1 MFKKFSALKKNS
13 LLFCLLLVFTIT
25 SIPVFAQSTNGNIPN
40 PFFNSKGKL
49 IIIGGGSI
57 PDSLFSFFANYIGG
71 KDQPVVY
78 IPTATTDEE
87 YIQKGE
93 HLIKFTSQGY
103 TNLSTIHT
111 RDKKEAD
118 NPKNIELLRNAKGLY
133 FGGGDQ
139 QLIADAYAGTKL
151 YDEFIAL
158 LNRGGVIMGTSAG
171 ATIMGSLMIGGD
183 ARDDISKKYN
193 FNPAFSFMTNTA
205 LDQHVLVRN
214 RQFDLISVIDSV
226 DRSFLIATS
235 IDHFDQSS
243 SEIVGLTGSLVT
255 TSSFLVIF
263 GILNSS
269 GIFTS
274 GSEACTAGSSETA
287 SSTYDSFTTPVFSYV
302 FLSSAISC
310 RALVYSF
317 WAFFN
322 ESNQELVSLK
332 FFGISRPWFFT

>member
-1 MFKKFSALKKNS
+1 MFKKISALKKNS
-13 LLFCLLLVFTIT
+13 LLFCLFLFFTIT

-103 TNLSTIHT
+103 TNLNTIHT

-158 LNRGGVIMGTSAG
+158 LDRGGVIMGTSAG

-214 RQFDLISVIDSV
+214 RQFDLISVIENYPGTLGIGMDESTA
-226 DRSFLIATS
+226 I
-235 IDHFDQSS
+235 
-243 SEIVGLTGSLVT
+243 IVEAGQFKVW
-255 TSSFLVIF
+255 
-263 GILNSS
+263 GISYAMLYDPMDWAAQKKKW
-269 GIFTS
+269 GKVLKPFKMMAS
-274 GSEACTAGSSETA
+274 GS
-287 SSTYDSFTTPVFSYV
+287 
-302 FLSSAISC
+302 
-310 RALVYSF
+310 R
-317 WAFFN
+317 FN
-322 ESNQELVSLK
+322 FVTREIIK
-332 FFGISRPWFFT
+332 

>member
-1 MFKKFSALKKNS
+1 MVFYFKTFLYHTMFKKFSALKRHIP
-13 LLFCLLLVFTIT
+13 LLCFLLVFTIRC
-25 SIPVFAQSTNGNIPN
+25 IPIFAQSTNGNHPN

-57 PDSLFSFFANYIGG
+57 PDSLFNFFANYIGG

-87 YIQKGE
+87 FIQKGE
-93 HLIKFTSQGY
+93 HLIKFTSRGY

-118 NPKNIELLRNAKGLY
+118 NPKNIELMRNAKGLF

-171 ATIMGSLMIGGD
+171 ATIMGSLMVGGD
-183 ARDDISKKYN
+183 ARDDISKKYP

-205 LDQHVLVRN
+205 LDQHVLARN
-214 RQFDLISVIDSV
+214 RQFDLISVVENYPGTLGIGMDESTA
-226 DRSFLIATS
+226 I
-235 IDHFDQSS
+235 
-243 SEIVGLTGSLVT
+243 IVEAGQFKVWGISYAMLYDPKDWAEQKKKWGRVLKPFKMMASG
-255 TSSFLVIF
+255 SSFNFVTGEI
-263 GILNSS
+263 I
-269 GIFTS
+269 
-274 GSEACTAGSSETA
+274 
-287 SSTYDSFTTPVFSYV
+287 D
-302 FLSSAISC
+302 
-310 RALVYSF
+310 
-317 WAFFN
+317 
-322 ESNQELVSLK
+322 
-332 FFGISRPWFFT
+332 

>member
-1 MFKKFSALKKNS
+1 MFKKISVLKKHS
-13 LLFCLLLVFTIT
+13 LLFCLLLVFTIS
-25 SIPVFAQSTNGNIPN
+25 SIAVFAQTNKENISN
-40 PFFNSKGKL
+40 PFYNYKGKL

-57 PDSLFSFFANYIGG
+57 PDSLFSFFGNYIGG

-103 TNLSTIHT
+103 TNLSTIHN
-111 RDKKEAD
+111 RNKKEAD

-171 ATIMGSLMIGGD
+171 ATIMGSLMVGGD
-183 ARDDISKKYN
+183 ARDDISKNYN

-214 RQFDLISVIDSV
+214 RQFDLISVVENYPGTLGIGMDESTA
-226 DRSFLIATS
+226 I
-235 IDHFDQSS
+235 
-243 SEIVGLTGSLVT
+243 IVEAGQFKVWGKSYAMLYDPMDWAAQKKKWGKVLKP
-255 TSSFLVIF
+255 FKMMA
-263 GILNSS
+263 
-269 GIFTS
+269 S
-274 GSEACTAGSSETA
+274 GS
-287 SSTYDSFTTPVFSYV
+287 
-302 FLSSAISC
+302 
-310 RALVYSF
+310 R
-317 WAFFN
+317 FN
-322 ESNQELVSLK
+322 FVTREIIK
-332 FFGISRPWFFT
+332 